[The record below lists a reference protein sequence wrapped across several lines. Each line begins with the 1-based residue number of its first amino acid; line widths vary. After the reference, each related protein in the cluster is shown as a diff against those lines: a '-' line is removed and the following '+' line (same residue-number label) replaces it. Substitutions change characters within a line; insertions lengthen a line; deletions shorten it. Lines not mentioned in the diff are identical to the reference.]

1 MGLKLHGSPT
11 PTAIGSSWSNGHPG
25 IPMAS
30 PRPTSLSQQAYRP
43 RGRRP
48 SWWFCS
54 PANPPESHIRIQME
68 FETCSVGVA
77 RDSSFWTSLSDIDR
91 LRDRHAAGH
100 APRPT
105 TDHLTGFGLSV
116 RPTQQRPGRACRQS
130 RRRRRSRSSRS
141 PPVAAGFPRLPPP
154 GQRGGWPVSLW
165 RAVRPGRC
173 RARS

>member
-30 PRPTSLSQQAYRP
+30 PRPTSLSKQAYRP

-68 FETCSVGVA
+68 FETLNCHGFDGGSILWEDVA
-77 RDSSFWTSLSDIDR
+77 
-91 LRDRHAAGH
+91 H
-100 APRPT
+100 
-105 TDHLTGFGLSV
+105 
-116 RPTQQRPGRACRQS
+116 
-130 RRRRRSRSSRS
+130 
-141 PPVAAGFPRLPPP
+141 
-154 GQRGGWPVSLW
+154 VSIEP
-165 RAVRPGRC
+165 AVIE
-173 RARS
+173 A